1 MGAVLV
7 GINRLFFWKELV
19 IEDSFPILLGF
30 PGGAMIKNL
39 PAMWET
45 RVHPLGREDPL
56 EKRMVTLSS
65 ILG

>member
-1 MGAVLV
+1 MLV

-19 IEDSFPILLGF
+19 IEDSFSVLLGF
-30 PGGAMIKNL
+30 PDGAVIKNL
-39 PAMWET
+39 SAMLET

-56 EKRMVTLSS
+56 EKGMFTHSS